1 MVQGRYV
8 FKLTV
13 SDDQGLTGTD
23 TVSIN
28 VHADPMLMYL
38 VEMTLPMGISVITK
52 SELDSTVQ
60 KLQLL
65 LGDDNKIQIR
75 ELKYDLHTEA
85 AVLVF
90 YVMPNGEKPKPLNG
104 LHVERLLRAKLQKD
118 ASILGA
124 LYVDIRTTICQN
136 NCSGHGRCNPATRA
150 CECEAFW
157 MPSVG
162 YFLDNDEAN
171 CGNGKLGSLKRLNT
185 NRTC

>member
-1 MVQGRYV
+1 MVVGRYV
-8 FKLTV
+8 FRLTV

-28 VHADPMLMYL
+28 VHPGPELMHR
-38 VEMTLPMGISVITK
+38 VEMTLPMTISVITK
-52 SELDSTVQ
+52 AELDSTVQ

-65 LGDDNKIQIR
+65 LGDDKKIHIE
-75 ELKYDLHTEA
+75 ELKEDLHTHA

-90 YVMPNGEKPKPLNG
+90 YVVSTKDEKLVNG
-104 LHVERLLRAKLQKD
+104 LLVERMLRAKLQKD

-124 LYVDIRTTICQN
+124 LYVDIRTTVCQN
-136 NCSGHGRCNPATRA
+136 TCSGHGKCNPSTRA

-162 YFLDNDEAN
+162 YFVNNDEAN
-171 CGNGKLGSLKRLNT
+171 CGKS
-185 NRTC
+185 RTVYSWRGLLMSN